1 MKKNYLLYLAVSLI
15 APVVFSCTKPEDEL
29 DEGLDVASDAV
40 LVLSETAI
48 EVPSGGGVTINSLPA

>member
-15 APVVFSCTKPEDEL
+15 APVVFSCTKPEEEL
-29 DEGLDVASDAV
+29 DEGLVMEQDPV